1 MSTNQ
6 SLAYRLAIA
15 FFACLGTLHAAVA
28 QTSSP
33 DLTIRGTVPNELRLT
48 LTDLKQLPRTSVTA
62 KDHGGATHTYEGVA
76 LQALLAKAGAPQG
89 GDIRGN
95 KMTLFVLV
103 EAGDGYR
110 AVFSLAELDA
120 DFSGTQVL
128 VADTADGKPLAEK
141 EGPLRLVVPGDKR
154 PARWV
159 RMLKTI
165 TVATAE

>member
-1 MSTNQ
+1 MRTSQTVA
-6 SLAYRLAIA
+6 SKLAMA
-15 FFACLGTLHAAVA
+15 FVVLLCAVSVVAA
-28 QTSSP
+28 QTPSP
-33 DLTIRGTVPNELRLT
+33 DLTIRGAIPKELQLT
-48 LTDLKQLPRTSVTA
+48 LADLKQLPRTSVTA

-76 LQALLAKAGAPQG
+76 LQALLAKAGVPQG
-89 GDIRGN
+89 GDIRGK
-95 KMTLFVLV
+95 KMTLYVLM

-159 RMLKTI
+159 RMLKII
-165 TVATAE
+165 TVGTAE

>member
-1 MSTNQ
+1 MRTSRTVA
-6 SLAYRLAIA
+6 SKLAIA
-15 FFACLGTLHAAVA
+15 FVVLLCAVSVAAA
-28 QTSSP
+28 QTSAP
-33 DLTIRGTVPNELRLT
+33 DLTIGGAIPKELQLT
-48 LTDLKQLPRTSVTA
+48 LADLKQLPRTSVTA

-76 LQALLAKAGAPQG
+76 LQALLAKAGVPQG
-89 GDIRGN
+89 GDIRGK
-95 KMTLFVLV
+95 KMTLYVLV

-159 RMLKTI
+159 RMLKII
-165 TVATAE
+165 TVGTAE